1 LDSAAPVLADVDF
14 TPSTAVAKAGS
25 PLIIMGKSG
34 SGKSSLLYSLV
45 GFLPYVGSIKIG
57 DVELREIR
65 DRENHISM
73 LLQDDYLFNT
83 SIRENLKIA
92 NQDATDA
99 QIHELLQL
107 VELDKLVDSLPA
119 GLDTHVGAYGY
130 NFSGGEKQRMKLAR
144 VLLRDTPIYLLDEP
158 FEYLDKEL
166 FERVSKR
173 VLQRLQNKCLVVVSH
188 LPIN

>member
-1 LDSAAPVLADVDF
+1 
-14 TPSTAVAKAGS
+14 
-25 PLIIMGKSG
+25 
-34 SGKSSLLYSLV
+34 
-45 GFLPYVGSIKIG
+45 
-57 DVELREIR
+57 
-65 DRENHISM
+65 M